1 MFPEVPQA
9 AGPNMPAVFRAP
21 LETSSYWPAGTGTS
35 HSGTS
40 GDINQV
46 RMVAMMVMVVVMVVM
61 EARIHM
67 LLTPALLCHNKQ

>member
-1 MFPEVPQA
+1 MLPEVPQA
-9 AGPNMPAVFRAP
+9 AGPNMLAVFRAP

-46 RMVAMMVMVVVMVVM
+46 RLEVMVVM
-61 EARIHM
+61 MMRRRVMAVVEARI
-67 LLTPALLCHNKQ
+67 

>member
-1 MFPEVPQA
+1 MLPEVPQA

-46 RMVAMMVMVVVMVVM
+46 RVGVMMMMRRRVMVV
-61 EARIHM
+61 EARIQM
-67 LLTPALLCHNKQ
+67 LLMPALLCQK